1 MKRLDNWRA
10 RLSDEMDRQ
19 RTAPFDWG
27 THDCGLGFAGG
38 IVLALTGEDVAAPY
52 RGRYTTM
59 IGAARLLKKEG
70 CETVGDLLARH
81 FAEIDPAQASIG
93 DLGVVETPDALGQG
107 ICMVDASSLVVMT
120 ESGHGRKARFEMIRA
135 FRVGE

>member
-1 MKRLDNWRA
+1 MKRLENWRA

-19 RTAPFDWG
+19 RLTPFAWG
-27 THDCGLGFAGG
+27 GHDCGLGFAGG
-38 IVLALTGEDVAAPY
+38 IVLALTGEDVAEPY

-59 IGAARLLKKEG
+59 IGAARLLKSEG
-70 CETVGDLLARH
+70 CDTVGDMLAKH
-81 FAEIDPAQASIG
+81 FREIDPAQASVG
-93 DLGVVETPDALGQG
+93 DLGIVGTPDALGQG

-120 ESGHGRKARFEMIRA
+120 ESGHGRKARSEMIRA